1 MGPISIDRVRGTAG
15 LYGALVVRGFRRYA
29 TYRAATVAGAFTNTV
44 FGVIIAYT
52 YLALWETRPDL
63 GGYGVAQALTFA
75 WVAQALIA
83 PVGLFGGFIID
94 DLAERVRTGAAA
106 IDLHRP
112 VSLLGLRLAEDV
124 GRAAYHLLARGLP
137 PMVVGA
143 VLFDLAWP
151 SQLSTWVLFA
161 LSVALAVVVGFGL
174 RYLLGLLAYWIIDV
188 QGPAWVLVVLQLFFS
203 GMMLPLVVFPDW
215 LRTVADLLPFRCLIQ
230 IPIDVLLSE
239 DTGTAVAPLIG
250 VQLLWIGFL
259 LGAGGALTRFAV
271 RKVVVQG
278 G

>member
-1 MGPISIDRVRGTAG
+1 LGPTSTDRALGAAG
-15 LYGALVVRGFRRYA
+15 LYSALAVRGFRRYA
-29 TYRAATVAGAFTNTV
+29 TYRAATAAGAFTNSV

-52 YLALWETRPDL
+52 YIALWEARPDL

-75 WVAQALIA
+75 WIGQALLA
-83 PVGLFGGFIID
+83 PVGMFGGFIID
-94 DLAERVRTGAAA
+94 DLTERVRSGAAA

-112 VSLLGLRLAEDV
+112 VSLLGLRLAEDL

-137 PMVVGA
+137 PTVVGA

-151 SQLSTWVLFA
+151 NRVGTWV
-161 LSVALAVVVGFGL
+161 VAMLAVWLAVVVGFGL

-188 QGPAWVLVVLQLFFS
+188 QGPAWALVVLQLFFS

-215 LRTVADLLPFRCLIQ
+215 LRLVADLLPFRCLVQ
-230 IPIDVLLSE
+230 IPVDVFLSE

-250 VQLLWIGFL
+250 VQLLWVGVL
-259 LGAGGALTRFAV
+259 LGAGAALTRVAV

>member
-1 MGPISIDRVRGTAG
+1 LGPTSTERVRGTARV
-15 LYGALVVRGFRRYA
+15 YGALVVRGFRRYV

-52 YLALWETRPDL
+52 YLALWEARPDL

-94 DLAERVRTGAAA
+94 DLSDRVRTGAAA

-151 SQLSTWVLFA
+151 DQLSTWVLVA

-250 VQLLWIGFL
+250 VQLLWVGLL
-259 LGAGGALTRFAV
+259 LGAGAALTRFAV

>member
-1 MGPISIDRVRGTAG
+1 LGPTSTERVRGTAG
-15 LYGALVVRGFRRYA
+15 LYGALVGRGFRRYA

-52 YLALWETRPDL
+52 YLALWEARPDL

-94 DLAERVRTGAAA
+94 DLSERVRTGAAA

-151 SQLSTWVLFA
+151 DQLSTWVLAA

-250 VQLLWIGFL
+250 VQLLWVGLL
-259 LGAGGALTRFAV
+259 LGAGAALTRFAV

>member
-1 MGPISIDRVRGTAG
+1 LGPTSTDRAPSAAG
-15 LYGALVVRGFRRYA
+15 LYSALAARGFRRYA
-29 TYRAATVAGAFTNTV
+29 TYRAATAAGAFTNSV

-52 YLALWETRPDL
+52 YLALWEARPDL

-94 DLAERVRTGAAA
+94 DLSERVRTGAAA

-112 VSLLGLRLAEDV
+112 VSLLGLRLAEDL

-137 PMVVGA
+137 PTIAGA

-151 SQLSTWVLFA
+151 DRIGTWIA
-161 LSVALAVVVGFGL
+161 AMVAIVLAVVVGFGL

-188 QGPAWVLVVLQLFFS
+188 QGPAWVLVIMQLFFS

-215 LRTVADLLPFRCLIQ
+215 LRAVADVLPFRCLVQ

-239 DTGTAVAPLIG
+239 DTGTEVAPLIG
-250 VQLLWIGFL
+250 VQLLWVAVL
-259 LGAGGALTRFAV
+259 LGAGAALTRFAV